1 MLFLCA
7 TLNKDITIKNLNK
20 VFKNVSQKRI
30 KQKNRVFLFF
40 GGGVMIN
47 KCCYISLKTTEKN
60 KDMPKGTT
68 NNPNGRPKGTPN
80 KITADLREFI
90 TDLLNDNRE
99 QILKDLQAV
108 EPHQR
113 LLFYEKLLQY
123 VVPKQAN
130 THIYTGDDDEIIK
143 LVLPQ

>member
-1 MLFLCA
+1 
-7 TLNKDITIKNLNK
+7 
-20 VFKNVSQKRI
+20 
-30 KQKNRVFLFF
+30 
-40 GGGVMIN
+40 MIN